1 MKKIFKALSILA
13 ASTALC
19 AGVAMATGC
28 SGYNGKYE
36 GEYSYVSWGH
46 TYGMSVEV
54 TVENNII
61 TKVVDTT
68 AVKHSDWVVVSN
80 PPTPESPWN
89 DEAKA
94 NWVNNEAWLL
104 QKYEGL
110 SVTEVIEKK
119 VYIQGNGVPY
129 EAAKN
134 PDMSDVMITG
144 ATQGSGRLLLA
155 VQRALGKKIEIGNI
169 LQPAKN

>member
-119 VYIQGNGVPY
+119 VGRTKQFHPFLPAEISAYRILFELQQQGKGIDRQFY
-129 EAAKN
+129 
-134 PDMSDVMITG
+134 
-144 ATQGSGRLLLA
+144 RL
-155 VQRALGKKIEIGNI
+155 
-169 LQPAKN
+169 